1 MMSLVVAHAR
11 RCNTALRVIC
21 NCTGFGGSF
30 PQSAA
35 RHRASA
41 CLQAAYFGTQAALR
55 QPSTQPFNCHP
66 RRRGL
71 PPLIGRPNQEA
82 SAPQPRSMLCTPGQS
97 FVSWRH
103 HTSTRLHHHHEP
115 SSTTPSS
122 FGCVP
127 RAGSGRFGFPSSP
140 SFNTSAQ
147 HTGAF
152 CTTTWDL
159 RTFNQR
165 ILFYFLSCLSDDIDI
180 KCYDISGTS
189 WDRKGLGNCTT
200 TMHFVTGVI

>member
-41 CLQAAYFGTQAALR
+41 CLQAAYFGTQAALH

-82 SAPQPRSMLCTPGQS
+82 SAPQPRSMLCTPWAEFRFLAPPHINPAAS
-97 FVSWRH
+97 PPRAVFH
-103 HTSTRLHHHHEP
+103 HTIFFRMRPESRLREIRL
-115 SSTTPSS
+115 SIFT
-122 FGCVP
+122 FI
-127 RAGSGRFGFPSSP
+127 
-140 SFNTSAQ
+140 Q
-147 HTGAF
+147 HLGA
-152 CTTTWDL
+152 THG
-159 RTFNQR
+159 R
-165 ILFYFLSCLSDDIDI
+165 ILYHHLGSTDI
-180 KCYDISGTS
+180 
-189 WDRKGLGNCTT
+189 
-200 TMHFVTGVI
+200 